1 MHFLSCSV
9 NYMGTELTLSV
20 PAHIMASVF
29 SALSLLCSAESAWQH
44 HLPPVHTEHPSAQ
57 SSAVRYLCKE
67 EIKHYVMLNYKISL
81 SIFCKGGEG
90 IQIAKKNY
98 RRNNTEF
105 IKFDFKK
112 KKKVHKNFKNFQENI
127 MGQTAFVPLR

>member
-1 MHFLSCSV
+1 
-9 NYMGTELTLSV
+9 MGTELTLSV